1 MTGHAALNAMAF
13 FDLTEDENGENAN
26 GSAPSEPVTLA
37 AQSRSSMRK
46 RHVSTSTRS
55 TRPAASKKVK
65 SEPTGGQENTR
76 ENAGAAASENAA
88 NDNRKPAAVTTTT
101 TATQGDDDDDDV
113 QVVEAPRTIPTA
125 ASLAAATDTD
135 TSTNN
140 DEIQVVGTVN
150 QMLLPHMRQHCT
162 SHSFLQN
169 NDPRR
174 LTNKEMKKLS
184 NHNMKVCS
192 LCYCYACDVVA
203 SECPKWRVHCLAT
216 DRGPMA
222 ATWKRFR
229 DQAKEAKKRT
239 TSALATAA
247 SSSNAP
253 VRSVL
258 PVNRGEGNAAL
269 AGRGPLASGIL
280 ATAASSSNA
289 PVRSVLPANRG
300 QGNAALAGRG
310 PFAPETPGASQ
321 HTELTKC
328 RKCGWFNKFVHKNFL
343 FDRRVASGLRVGRS
357 NKPSW
362 YTDERIDEIHP
373 TGFLDWCHACG
384 CVASERDLRKVQSN
398 AYVPSEY
405 SICLGTKDIE
415 FRLKA
420 HDPREMEDFR
430 EKWEEQEWT
439 YDGSEME
446 QELFDHRL
454 GELPLLEMIV
464 ASMPITTEDKIPTDG
479 KRTSTFLQGDNTKA
493 SAFETEAVL
502 IDDDSEG
509 LILKELSK
517 ASPEFGTAHTWYIDG
532 DITAVWD
539 SDTRQGVSYV
549 LASQRKL
556 VYNKPLVSP
565 SLSDCCCFSTE
576 IYAPCLCKYERSW
589 LDALFNT
596 VSWRVVQGLS
606 LST

>member
-1 MTGHAALNAMAF
+1 MAIPRAKRASPTDVTI
-13 FDLTEDENGENAN
+13 DLTEDDVENGEKEAGN
-26 GSAPSEPVTLA
+26 
-37 AQSRSSMRK
+37 SRLESLRK
-46 RHVSTSTRS
+46 RLSRIPSVA
-55 TRPAASKKVK
+55 AASKKKVK
-65 SEPTGGQENTR
+65 REP
-76 ENAGAAASENAA
+76 AGTETTSENASTT
-88 NDNRKPAAVTTTT
+88 DDRKPAAK
-101 TATQGDDDDDDV
+101 TASEEDQEDV
-113 QVVEAPRTIPTA
+113 EVIEAPRFVP
-125 ASLAAATDTD
+125 SVATGVTG
-135 TSTNN
+135 TS
-140 DEIQVVGTVN
+140 DEIEVVGTVN
-150 QMLLPHMRQHCT
+150 QVLLPHMRQHCT
-162 SHSFLQN
+162 EKPFFPDGTTHKTAAEQ
-169 NDPRR
+169 
-174 LTNKEMKKLS
+174 LTN
-184 NHNMKVCS
+184 NMKVCS
-192 LCYCYACDVVA
+192 LCYCYVCDVEA
-203 SECPKWRVHCLAT
+203 SKCPRWWDNHCSASNS
-216 DRGPMA
+216 GP
-222 ATWKRFR
+222 R
-229 DQAKEAKKRT
+229 
-239 TSALATAA
+239 SAYWTAQREQHKQ
-247 SSSNAP
+247 NTK
-253 VRSVL
+253 
-258 PVNRGEGNAAL
+258 NAA
-269 AGRGPLASGIL
+269 RGKLPTRRATCFGLGPFPPDTEGASGQ
-280 ATAASSSNA
+280 AD
-289 PVRSVLPANRG
+289 
-300 QGNAALAGRG
+300 
-310 PFAPETPGASQ
+310 
-321 HTELTKC
+321 LTKC
-328 RKCGWFNKFVHKNFL
+328 RKCEWFNKFEHKNFQ
-343 FDRRVASGLRVGRS
+343 FDREVASGVERERTI
-357 NKPSW
+357 PRW
-362 YTDERIDEIHP
+362 YRKSAYDYSYHNHKSETHP
-373 TGFLDWCHACG
+373 TGYLDWCHACG
-384 CVASERDLRKVQSN
+384 CVASERDLRKAQSHV
-398 AYVPSEY
+398 YVPSEY